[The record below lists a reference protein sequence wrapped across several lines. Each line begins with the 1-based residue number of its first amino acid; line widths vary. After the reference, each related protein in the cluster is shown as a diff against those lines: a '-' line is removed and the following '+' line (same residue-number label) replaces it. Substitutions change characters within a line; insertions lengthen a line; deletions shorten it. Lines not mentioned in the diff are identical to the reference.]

1 MSKSLIA
8 LFVSSVF
15 TIQAFCQDILT
26 LRDGRT
32 FKVSV
37 VEVSKKDV
45 SYRKFD
51 NPKGPLYRAEVKDIA
66 RIDYESGAS
75 DEFAQSNSSSY
86 TKVQNNSEIQTY
98 DPKKLGRNIIAIDA
112 LSLLFQNVSLSYERI
127 VGDNGKLGLFVPVS
141 INMSGPSD
149 NTGIINSRNIFYS
162 GLDAHYY
169 PLGQGEFKFY
179 VGPSLRIGTARISN
193 DYYEPAFDIY
203 INESMNS
210 SYFSFLVK
218 LGIQYNPVPELSLG
232 TSLGIGTRR
241 YFYNIPNGNVAG
253 STGFFNFTMGYRF

>member
-1 MSKSLIA
+1 MSKSLIT
-8 LFVSSVF
+8 LFVATIF
-15 TIQAFCQDILT
+15 TIHSFGQDILT
-26 LRDGRT
+26 LKDGRT

-75 DEFAQSNSSSY
+75 DEFAQSNSSY
-86 TKVQNNSEIQTY
+86 YKAQNSSGTESY

-127 VGDNGKLGLFVPVS
+127 VGDKGKLGLFVPISV
-141 INMSGPSD
+141 NMSGTSD
-149 NTGIINSRNIFYS
+149 NTGITNSRNIFYS

-169 PLGQGEFKFY
+169 PFGQGEFKFF
-179 VGPSLRIGTARISN
+179 VGPSLRVGTARVSN
-193 DYYEPAFDIY
+193 NFYEPNFDIF

-218 LGIQYNPVPELSLG
+218 MGIQYNPVPELSLG
-232 TSLGIGTRR
+232 TSLGLGTRR

-253 STGFFNFTMGYRF
+253 STAFFNFTLGYRF

>member
-8 LFVSSVF
+8 LFVSSLLS
-15 TIQAFCQDILT
+15 IQAFCQDVIT
-26 LRDGRT
+26 LKDGRT

-51 NPKGPLYRAEVKDIA
+51 NPKGPLYRAEIKDIA
-66 RIDYESGAS
+66 RVDYESGAS
-75 DEFAQSNSSSY
+75 DEFGPSNTSY
-86 TKVQNNSEIQTY
+86 NKNQNNGSFQSY
-98 DPKKLGRNIIAIDA
+98 DPKKLGRNIISIDA

-127 VGDNGKLGLFVPVS
+127 FGDNGKLGLFVPVS
-141 INMSGPSD
+141 INMSGASQ
-149 NTGIINSRNIFYS
+149 NTGFTNSRNIFYS

-169 PLGQGEFKFY
+169 PLGQGEFKFF
-179 VGPSLRIGTARISN
+179 VGPSLRIGTARVSN
-193 DYYEPAFDIY
+193 SFYEPQFDIF
-203 INESMNS
+203 INETMNS

-218 LGIQYNPVPELSLG
+218 MGIQYNPVPELTLG

-241 YFYNIPNGNVAG
+241 YFHNIPSGNVAG
-253 STGFFNFTMGYRF
+253 STAFFNFTMGYRF